1 MAHSDKNIVITP
13 SIGSTTTDPRIV
25 FSGADATLGPQN
37 ITLRAYPTN
46 SGTLSFEGSA
56 GQLFSITNS
65 LTGTIFSVNDVSGIP
80 SIEVLDTGTVR
91 LAQYGGN
98 VGIGTASPTSK
109 LTVYDNTVGAITT
122 TIGDGVAASVRSTR
136 YSTDTSS
143 PNVGMFKYRGTLA
156 SPLSVASNDIMG
168 QLNFNAYGG
177 TTVRNI
183 AQVQGQVETYT
194 SDTNISSYLTFS
206 TTPAGG
212 TTLTERLR
220 LGSAGQLGLSGAN
233 YGTSGQVLTSS
244 GASAAP
250 TWSTPTSVTIGLT
263 PPVSPSAGALWWD
276 SYNGALKIYYT
287 DGDTSQWVDA
297 FIASGG
303 ITTNDVITALG
314 YTPYNAANPSG
325 YVSTAVTSAVAG
337 TGVSVSAGTGAVT
350 FSIGQAVATS
360 SSVQFGSLGVGF
372 AASGTAGEI
381 RATNNV
387 TAFYSS
393 DARLKENVREIP
405 NALDKVS
412 AIGGKLYSW
421 TDEYIASH
429 GGLDPYFLPKES
441 FGVIA
446 QDVEQVFPEAVRT
459 REDGYLAVDYEKMCA
474 LAFQAI
480 KELQEK
486 VNTLEQQ
493 IKGK

>member
-1 MAHSDKNIVITP
+1 MAHSDKNIIITP
-13 SIGSTTTDPRIV
+13 SIGSTTADPQIV

-37 ITLRAYPTN
+37 ITLRAYPTS

-98 VGIGTASPTSK
+98 VGIGTASPTYK
-109 LTVYDNTVGAITT
+109 LDVSGSSTLGTGSVIRSSRTNAGSSLLIEQTSAG
-122 TIGDGVAASVRSTR
+122 AASSIDFKNTNTAGVFQIGALSTNTGF
-136 YSTDTSS
+136 YFYDST
-143 PNVGMFKYRGTLA
+143 A
-156 SPLSVASNDIMG
+156 A
-168 QLNFNAYGG
+168 A
-177 TTVRNI
+177 
-183 AQVQGQVETYT
+183 
-194 SDTNISSYLTFS
+194 
-206 TTPAGG
+206 
-212 TTLTERLR
+212 ERLR
-220 LGSAGQLGLSGAN
+220 IGPSGQIGLSGAN
-233 YGTSGQVLTSS
+233 YGTLGQVLTSN
-244 GASAAP
+244 GNAAAP
-250 TWSTPTSVTIGLT
+250 TWQSGAGGATISLT
-263 PPVSPSAGALWWD
+263 PPVSPAPTAGALWWD
-276 SYNGALKIYYT
+276 SYNGSLKIYYT
-287 DGDTSQWVDA
+287 DGDSSQWVDA
-297 FIASGG
+297 FISSTSTLAG
-303 ITTNDVITALG
+303 DVIAALG

-325 YVSTAVTSAVAG
+325 YLSTAVTSAVAG

-360 SSVQFGSLGVGF
+360 SSVQFGSLGVGT
-372 AASGTAGEI
+372 AASGTTGEI

-412 AIGGKLYSW
+412 AIGGKLFDW
-421 TDEYIASH
+421 TDDYIASH
-429 GGLDPYFLPKES
+429 GGVDAYFLPKES

-459 REDGYLAVDYEKMCA
+459 RDDGYLAVDYERMCA

-493 IKGK
+493 MSNK

>member
-13 SIGSTTTDPRIV
+13 SIGSTTADPQIV
-25 FSGADATLGPQN
+25 FSGADASTAAQN
-37 ITLRAYPTN
+37 ITLKAYPTS

-91 LAQYGGN
+91 LAQYNGN
-98 VGIGTASPTSK
+98 VGIGNASPTYK
-109 LTVYDNTVGAITT
+109 LDISGSSTVGTGTVIRSSRTNAGSSLLIEQTSAS
-122 TIGDGVAASVRSTR
+122 AASSIDFKNTNTAGVFQIGALSTNTGF
-136 YSTDTSS
+136 YFYDST
-143 PNVGMFKYRGTLA
+143 A
-156 SPLSVASNDIMG
+156 A
-168 QLNFNAYGG
+168 A
-177 TTVRNI
+177 
-183 AQVQGQVETYT
+183 
-194 SDTNISSYLTFS
+194 
-206 TTPAGG
+206 
-212 TTLTERLR
+212 ERLR
-220 LGSAGQLGLSGAN
+220 IGPSGQIGLSGAN
-233 YGTSGQVLTSS
+233 YGTSGQVLTSA

-250 TWSTPTSVTIGLT
+250 TWQTPTSVTIGLT

-372 AASGTAGEI
+372 AASGATGEI